1 MTFVVNP
8 HSKQEEKQLLAFLIA
23 WNMTILK
30 NMNPQF
36 YLKDNRRKYWSVIGY
51 EAGEM
56 KSYSLDEI
64 IAHFNI
70 SEK

>member
-1 MTFVVNP
+1 
-8 HSKQEEKQLLAFLIA
+8 
-23 WNMTILK
+23 
-30 NMNPQF
+30 MNPQF